1 MPLLYH
7 KTLSLKGR
15 INLKKFLLIAML
27 AQVLIFGV
35 ASAANETLPIIYK
48 PIEWTENR
56 ERLIE
61 EYAQEHYGM
70 SITSI
75 IPQAV
80 VIHWTA
86 TSTFEGTYNYFYDE
100 AFASG
105 IDAGTL
111 NVASHFVVDR
121 DGTIYRLTPENA
133 LNRHAIGY
141 NWCAIGIENVGGV
154 NGREDLT
161 AAQLQANINLIRY
174 LCEGYPTIKYIF
186 GHYQQVE
193 ARASGLF
200 IENIPDY
207 FAEKIDP
214 GEKFM
219 QALRENLEGDGLIFF

>member
-1 MPLLYH
+1 M
-7 KTLSLKGR
+7 
-15 INLKKFLLIAML
+15 KKILLIAML
-27 AQVLIFGV
+27 AQILIFSV

-61 EYAQEHYGM
+61 E
-70 SITSI
+70 SI

-80 VIHWTA
+80 VVHWTA
-86 TSTFEGTYNYFYDE
+86 TATFEGTYDYFYNE
-100 AFASG
+100 AFTSG

-154 NGREDLT
+154 GGKEDLT
-161 AAQLQANINLIRY
+161 DAQLKANINLIRY

-200 IENIPDY
+200 IEKVPDY

-214 GEKFM
+214 GKKFM
-219 QALRENLEGDGLIFF
+219 QALRENLEGEGLIFF

>member
-1 MPLLYH
+1 M
-7 KTLSLKGR
+7 
-15 INLKKFLLIAML
+15 KKFLLTL
-27 AQVLIFGV
+27 FVAQILFLNAVQ
-35 ASAANETLPIIYK
+35 ASIEIIDK
-48 PIEWTENR
+48 PIEWTANR

-61 EYAQEHYGM
+61 EYAREHYGM

-75 IPQAV
+75 TPQAV
-80 VIHWTA
+80 VVHWTA
-86 TSTFEGTYNYFYDE
+86 TATFDGTYNYFYNE
-100 AFASG
+100 AFTSG
-105 IDAGTL
+105 IDKGTL

-121 DGTIYRLTPENA
+121 DGTIYRLTPETA

-154 NGREDLT
+154 GGKEDLT

-174 LCEGYPTIKYIF
+174 LHANYPTIKYIL
-186 GHYQQVE
+186 GHHQQVE

-200 IENIPDY
+200 IENVPDY

-219 QALRENLEGDGLIFF
+219 NALRVNLENDGLIFF